1 MFKKAADRTPAEIA
15 PGLARAVV
23 DYGEKLML
31 AEFTLTAGTALPPHA
46 HPHEQITYV
55 LSGTLRFTLGDA
67 TMELGPGD
75 SCLSPSGVP
84 HTAAAITDVR
94 VLDIFSPPRADFL

>member
-1 MFKKAADRTPAEIA
+1 MFKKAADRVSTEIS
-15 PGLARAVV
+15 PGLHRAVA

-31 AEFTLTAGTALPPHA
+31 AEFHLDAGTVLPAHS

-55 LSGTLRFTLGDA
+55 ISGTLRFTLGDD

-75 SCLSPSGVP
+75 TCLSPSGVP
-84 HTAAAITDVR
+84 HKVTALTAAH
-94 VLDIFSPPRADFL
+94 VLDVFSPPRADFL